1 MIRRPPR
8 STRTDTLFPYTT
20 LFRSEPRRRLEG
32 DRRAE
37 RPEVAAVD
45 AVFGRRIIVIAAALG
60 HRARD
65 AHRQHVVD
73 QRHVEHRE
81 PAAAVV
87 IADLALDAPLEPA
100 ELGLGRDRK
109 RVVSGSRV
117 SVGVAPGG
125 GGMITK
131 KK

>member
-1 MIRRPPR
+1 M
-8 STRTDTLFPYTT
+8 T
-20 LFRSEPRRRLEG
+20 LFRS
-32 DRRAE
+32 
-37 RPEVAAVD
+37 PEVAAVD

-81 PAAAVV
+81 QAAAVV

-100 ELGLGRDRK
+100 EIGLRSEENTSELKSLMRTSYA
-109 RVVSGSRV
+109 VFCL
-117 SVGVAPGG
+117 
-125 GGMITK
+125 K
-131 KK
+131 KKHTTRNTART